1 MMPCSGA
8 TAGQS
13 VKPKAG
19 FARVDIQGNVSPL
32 FYSVLTVQ
40 FADQLIKQILCRWP
54 GKQGS
59 G

>member
-1 MMPCSGA
+1 MVLCSGA

-40 FADQLIKQILCRWP
+40 FADQLIKQILCR
-54 GKQGS
+54 
-59 G
+59 